1 LQNDLQPIL
10 FSGLVEVTGRTADTI
25 QGGFQMLVLGRKAGE
40 VIRIDDDIV
49 ITVVSVGHGRVRIG
63 IDAPK
68 ESRVLRGEL
77 CDAQSDSVLPAG
89 TSRVVASH

>member
-1 LQNDLQPIL
+1 
-10 FSGLVEVTGRTADTI
+10 
-25 QGGFQMLVLGRKAGE
+25 MLVLGRKAGE

-49 ITVVSVGHGRVRIG
+49 ITVVSVGQGRVRIG
-63 IDAPK
+63 IDAPT

-77 CDAQSDSVLPAG
+77 YDAQSDSVLPAG